1 MLQNVLNTV
10 KYSSVWLLK
19 QDLNYLSL
27 RKMSIDIGGMRIK
40 YKDKDETFLEKH
52 LVSKEPFGQ
61 FKVWFEEACNR
72 KEILEPNAMCLAT
85 VSKAGLPSARF
96 VLCKGYGKDGY
107 KFFTNYDSR
116 KAKEMNEN
124 PNVAATFYWEV
135 LNRSVRIE
143 GNVEKLSDEEST
155 TYFHSRP
162 VPSQIAAS
170 ASHQST
176 PIESRDI
183 LCERE
188 SVLEADYMIPGKEIP
203 KPNHWGGYI
212 IRPRVIEF
220 WQGQRDRLHDRIRFR
235 RLSEGEFIDGKLLHE
250 GEDGWVYERLS
261 P

>member
-1 MLQNVLNTV
+1 MGTRCLRLCFRE
-10 KYSSVWLLK
+10 SELL
-19 QDLNYLSL
+19 L

-61 FKVWFEEACNR
+61 FKAWFEEACSR

-85 VSKAGLPSARF
+85 STKDGYPSARF
-96 VLCKGYGKDGY
+96 VLCKGYGKDGF
-107 KFFTNYDSR
+107 KFFTNHGSR
-116 KAKEMNEN
+116 KAKEMAEN

-143 GNVEKLSDEEST
+143 GSIERLTEQEST

-162 VPSQIAAS
+162 VPSQIAACTS
-170 ASHQST
+170 YQST
-176 PIESRDI
+176 PIESRDV

-188 SVLEADYMIPGKEIP
+188 RALEAEYMIPGKEIP
-203 KPNHWGGYI
+203 KPTFWGGYI
-212 IRPRVIEF
+212 IRPRSVEF
-220 WQGQRDRLHDRIRFR
+220 WQGQRDRLHDRIKFR
-235 RLSEGEFIDGKLLHE
+235 KLKEGEAPDNKLLHE
-250 GEDGWVYERLS
+250 GEDGWVFERLS